1 MINDKGVIVR
11 VQSSMV
17 LNQVIHGK
25 YSLDRAIEQAYK
37 EIDDNEKPLFMNI
50 CYGTLRFYWE
60 LKAKIDQLLS
70 KPLKKKDKIIENL
83 LQSAIFQIDKTRIPD
98 HAVVSQTV
106 EASRKLNKGHF
117 ASLINGILRTY
128 LRSDR
133 EIEKKSEEII
143 FNHPNWMIK
152 KIKQDWPLNWEEILK
167 KNNDRAPMWLRV
179 NQKKI
184 ETKKYYKQFLTNE
197 SKIEVDNTH
206 INDYA
211 ICLKTPISVKSLP
224 GFEEGYVSIQDGAA
238 QLAVDFLLKN
248 QSGRILDACAAPG
261 GKTAQLIENIDSTSS
276 VTAIEIDP
284 ERAEL
289 IQENLLRLGHS
300 AELIVDDVSDIQSWW
315 DSMFFDLILLDAP
328 CSSSGVIRRHPDI
341 KHLRRKNDIYTFQK
355 KQLKIINAMWKILA
369 PKGRLLYVTCSIFR
383 EENDE
388 VMNQFLKKHDNVA
401 FQELLLNNNILKKMI
416 KTRHGY
422 QLFPGTINTDGFY
435 FSCLKKAF

>member
-11 VQSSMV
+11 VQSSLV

-25 YSLDRAIEQAYK
+25 RSLDRAIEQAHK
-37 EIDDNEKPLFMNI
+37 DIDDNEKPLLTNI

-70 KPLKKKDKIIENL
+70 QPLKKKDKIIENL

-117 ASLINGILRTY
+117 SSLINGILRTY

-133 EIEKKSEEII
+133 DIEKITEEIK
-143 FNHPNWMIK
+143 FNHPNWMIE
-152 KIKQDWPLNWEEILK
+152 KIKQDWPLNWEQILK

-184 ETKKYYKQFLTNE
+184 ETKKYLKQFLTDE
-197 SKIEVDNTH
+197 SKIEADNMQL
-206 INDYA
+206 NDYA
-211 ICLKTPISVKSLP
+211 ICLKTPISVKYLP

-238 QLAVDFLLKN
+238 QLAVEVLLENK
-248 QSGRILDACAAPG
+248 SGRILDACAAPG
-261 GKTAQLIENIDSTSS
+261 GKTAQLIENIDSTST
-276 VTAIEIDP
+276 VTAIEIDS

-289 IQENLLRLGHS
+289 INENLLRLGHS
-300 AELIVDDVSDIQSWW
+300 TEVIVDDANDIESWW
-315 DSMFFDLILLDAP
+315 DSIFFDLILLDAP

-341 KHLRRKNDIYTFQK
+341 KHLRRKDDIYTFQK
-355 KQLKIINAMWKILA
+355 KQLKIISAIWKILA
-369 PKGRLLYVTCSIFR
+369 PKGRLLYVTCSIFK

-388 VMNQFLKKHDNVA
+388 VMNQFLEKHDNVA
-401 FQELLLNNNILKKMI
+401 LQDLLLNNNILEKMI
-416 KTRHGY
+416 KTRYGY

-435 FSCLKKAF
+435 FSCLKKLF

>member
-11 VQSSMV
+11 VQSSLV
-17 LNQVIHGK
+17 LNQVIHEK
-25 YSLDRAIEQAYK
+25 RSLDRAIEQAHK
-37 EIDDNEKPLFMNI
+37 DIDDNEKPLLTNI

-70 KPLKKKDKIIENL
+70 QPLKKKDKIIENL

-117 ASLINGILRTY
+117 SSLINGILRTY

-133 EIEKKSEEII
+133 DIEKITEEIK
-143 FNHPNWMIK
+143 FNHPNWMIE
-152 KIKQDWPLNWEEILK
+152 KIKQDWPLNWEQILK

-184 ETKKYYKQFLTNE
+184 ETKKYLKQFLTDE
-197 SKIEVDNTH
+197 SKIEANNMQL
-206 INDYA
+206 NDYA
-211 ICLKTPISVKSLP
+211 ICLKTPISVKYLP

-238 QLAVDFLLKN
+238 QLAVDVLLENK
-248 QSGRILDACAAPG
+248 SGRILDACAAPG
-261 GKTAQLIENIDSTSS
+261 GKTAQLIENIDSTST
-276 VTAIEIDP
+276 VTAIEIDS

-289 IQENLLRLGHS
+289 INENLLRLGHS
-300 AELIVDDVSDIQSWW
+300 TEVIVDDASDIESWW
-315 DSMFFDLILLDAP
+315 DSIFFDLILLDAP

-341 KHLRRKNDIYTFQK
+341 KHLRRKDDIYTFQK
-355 KQLKIINAMWKILA
+355 KQLKIISAMWKILA
-369 PKGRLLYVTCSIFR
+369 PKGRLLYVTCSIFK

-388 VMNQFLKKHDNVA
+388 VMNQFLEKHDNVA
-401 FQELLLNNNILKKMI
+401 LQDLLLNNNILEKMI
-416 KTRHGY
+416 KTRYGY
-422 QLFPGTINTDGFY
+422 QLFPGIINTDGFY
-435 FSCLKKAF
+435 FSCLKKLF

>member
-1 MINDKGVIVR
+1 MINDNGVIVR
-11 VQSSMV
+11 VQSSLV

-25 YSLDRAIEQAYK
+25 HSLDRAIEQAHK
-37 EIDDNEKPLFMNI
+37 DIDDNEKPLLTNI

-70 KPLKKKDKIIENL
+70 QPLKKKDKIIENL

-117 ASLINGILRTY
+117 SSLINGILRTY

-133 EIEKKSEEII
+133 DIEKITEEIK
-143 FNHPNWMIK
+143 FNHPNWMIE
-152 KIKQDWPLNWEEILK
+152 KIKQDWPLNWEQILK

-184 ETKKYYKQFLTNE
+184 ETKKYLKQFLTDE
-197 SKIEVDNTH
+197 SKIEADNMQL
-206 INDYA
+206 NDYA
-211 ICLKTPISVKSLP
+211 ICLKTPISVKYLP

-238 QLAVDFLLKN
+238 QLAADVLLENK
-248 QSGRILDACAAPG
+248 SGRILDACAAPG

-276 VTAIEIDP
+276 VTALEIDS

-289 IQENLLRLGHS
+289 INENLSRLGHS
-300 AELIVDDVSDIQSWW
+300 TELIVDDASDIESWW
-315 DSMFFDLILLDAP
+315 DSIFFDLILLDAP

-341 KHLRRKNDIYTFQK
+341 KHLRRKDDIYTFQK
-355 KQLKIINAMWKILA
+355 KQLKIISAMWKILA
-369 PKGRLLYVTCSIFR
+369 PKGRLLYVTCSIFK

-388 VMNQFLKKHDNVA
+388 VMNQFLEKHDNVA
-401 FQELLLNNNILKKMI
+401 LQDLLLNNNILEKMI
-416 KTRHGY
+416 KTRYGY

-435 FSCLKKAF
+435 FSCLKKLF

>member
-11 VQSSMV
+11 VQSSLV

-25 YSLDRAIEQAYK
+25 HSLDRAIEQAHK
-37 EIDDNEKPLFMNI
+37 DIEDNEKPLLANI

-70 KPLKKKDKIIENL
+70 QPLKKKDKIIENL

-117 ASLINGILRTY
+117 SSLINGILRTY

-133 EIEKKSEEII
+133 DIEKITEEIK
-143 FNHPNWMIK
+143 FNHPNWMIE
-152 KIKQDWPLNWEEILK
+152 KIKQDWPLNWEQILK

-184 ETKKYYKQFLTNE
+184 ETKKYLKQFLTDE
-197 SKIEVDNTH
+197 SKIEADNMQL
-206 INDYA
+206 NDYA
-211 ICLKTPISVKSLP
+211 ICLKTPISVKYLP

-238 QLAVDFLLKN
+238 QLAVDVLLENK
-248 QSGRILDACAAPG
+248 SGRILDACAAPG
-261 GKTAQLIENIDSTSS
+261 GKTAQLIENIDSTST
-276 VTAIEIDP
+276 VTAIEIDS

-289 IQENLLRLGHS
+289 INENLLRLGHS
-300 AELIVDDVSDIQSWW
+300 TEVIVDDASDIESWW
-315 DSMFFDLILLDAP
+315 DSIFFDLILLDAP

-341 KHLRRKNDIYTFQK
+341 KHLRRKDDIYTFQK
-355 KQLKIINAMWKILA
+355 KQLKIISAIWKILA
-369 PKGRLLYVTCSIFR
+369 PKGRLLYVTCSIFK

-388 VMNQFLKKHDNVA
+388 VMNQFLEKHDNVA
-401 FQELLLNNNILKKMI
+401 LQDLLLNNNILEKMI
-416 KTRHGY
+416 KTRYGY

-435 FSCLKKAF
+435 FSCLKKLF

>member
-11 VQSSMV
+11 VQSSLV

-25 YSLDRAIEQAYK
+25 HSLDRAIEQAHK
-37 EIDDNEKPLFMNI
+37 DIDDNEKPLLTNI

-70 KPLKKKDKIIENL
+70 QPLKKKDKIIENL

-117 ASLINGILRTY
+117 SSLINGILRTY

-133 EIEKKSEEII
+133 DIEKITEEIK
-143 FNHPNWMIK
+143 FNHPNWMIE
-152 KIKQDWPLNWEEILK
+152 KIKQDWPLNWEQILK

-184 ETKKYYKQFLTNE
+184 ETKKYLKQFLTDE
-197 SKIEVDNTH
+197 SKIEADNMQL
-206 INDYA
+206 NDYA
-211 ICLKTPISVKSLP
+211 ICLKTPISVKYLP

-238 QLAVDFLLKN
+238 QLAVDVLLENK
-248 QSGRILDACAAPG
+248 SGRILDACAAPG
-261 GKTAQLIENIDSTSS
+261 GKTAQLIENIDSTST
-276 VTAIEIDP
+276 VTAIEMDS

-289 IQENLLRLGHS
+289 INENLLRLGHS
-300 AELIVDDVSDIQSWW
+300 TEVIVDDASDIESWW
-315 DSMFFDLILLDAP
+315 DSIFFDLILLDAP

-341 KHLRRKNDIYTFQK
+341 KHLRRKDDIYTFQK
-355 KQLKIINAMWKILA
+355 KQLKIISAMWKILA
-369 PKGRLLYVTCSIFR
+369 PKGRLLYVTCSIFK

-388 VMNQFLKKHDNVA
+388 VMNQFLEKHDNVA
-401 FQELLLNNNILKKMI
+401 LQDLLLNNNILEKMI
-416 KTRHGY
+416 KTRYGY

-435 FSCLKKAF
+435 FSCLKKLF

>member
-11 VQSSMV
+11 VQSSLV

-25 YSLDRAIEQAYK
+25 RSLDRAIEQAHK
-37 EIDDNEKPLFMNI
+37 DIDDNEKPLLTNI

-70 KPLKKKDKIIENL
+70 QPLKEKDKIIENL

-117 ASLINGILRTY
+117 SSLINGILRTY

-133 EIEKKSEEII
+133 DIEKITEEIK
-143 FNHPNWMIK
+143 FNHPNWMIE
-152 KIKQDWPLNWEEILK
+152 KIKQDWPLNWEQILK

-184 ETKKYYKQFLTNE
+184 ETKKYLKQFLTDE
-197 SKIEVDNTH
+197 SKIEADNMQL
-206 INDYA
+206 NDYA
-211 ICLKTPISVKSLP
+211 ICLKTPISVKYLP

-238 QLAVDFLLKN
+238 QLAVDVLLENK
-248 QSGRILDACAAPG
+248 SGRILDACAAPG
-261 GKTAQLIENIDSTSS
+261 GKTAQLIENIDSTST
-276 VTAIEIDP
+276 VTAIEMDS

-289 IQENLLRLGHS
+289 INENLLRLGHS
-300 AELIVDDVSDIQSWW
+300 TEVIVDDASDIESWW
-315 DSMFFDLILLDAP
+315 DSIFFDLILLDAP

-341 KHLRRKNDIYTFQK
+341 KHLRRKDDIYTFQK
-355 KQLKIINAMWKILA
+355 KQLKIISAIWKILA
-369 PKGRLLYVTCSIFR
+369 PKGRLLYVTCSIFK

-388 VMNQFLKKHDNVA
+388 VMNQFLEKHDNVA
-401 FQELLLNNNILKKMI
+401 LQDLLLNNNILEKMI
-416 KTRHGY
+416 KTRYGY

-435 FSCLKKAF
+435 FSCLKKLF

>member
-11 VQSSMV
+11 VQSSLV

-25 YSLDRAIEQAYK
+25 HSLDRAIEQAHK
-37 EIDDNEKPLFMNI
+37 DIEDNEKPLLANI

-70 KPLKKKDKIIENL
+70 QPLKKKDKIIENL

-117 ASLINGILRTY
+117 SSLINGILRTY

-133 EIEKKSEEII
+133 DIEKITEEIK
-143 FNHPNWMIK
+143 FNHPNWMIE
-152 KIKQDWPLNWEEILK
+152 KIKQDWPLNWEQILK

-184 ETKKYYKQFLTNE
+184 ETKKYLKQFLTDE
-197 SKIEVDNTH
+197 SKIEADNMQL
-206 INDYA
+206 NDYA
-211 ICLKTPISVKSLP
+211 ICLKTPISVKYLP

-238 QLAVDFLLKN
+238 QLAVDVLLENK
-248 QSGRILDACAAPG
+248 SGRILDACAAPG
-261 GKTAQLIENIDSTSS
+261 GKTAQLIENIDSTST
-276 VTAIEIDP
+276 VTAIEIDSK
-284 ERAEL
+284 RAEL
-289 IQENLLRLGHS
+289 INENLLRLGHS
-300 AELIVDDVSDIQSWW
+300 TEIIVDDASDIESWW
-315 DSMFFDLILLDAP
+315 DSIFFDLILLDAP

-341 KHLRRKNDIYTFQK
+341 KHLRRKDDIYTFQK
-355 KQLKIINAMWKILA
+355 KQLKIISAMWKILA
-369 PKGRLLYVTCSIFR
+369 PKGRLLYVTCSIFK

-388 VMNQFLKKHDNVA
+388 VMNQFLEKHDNVA
-401 FQELLLNNNILKKMI
+401 LQDLLLNNNILEKMI
-416 KTRHGY
+416 KTRYGY

-435 FSCLKKAF
+435 FSCLKKLF

>member
-11 VQSSMV
+11 VQSSLV
-17 LNQVIHGK
+17 LNQVIHEK
-25 YSLDRAIEQAYK
+25 HSLDRAIEQAYK
-37 EIDDNEKPLFMNI
+37 DIDDNEKPLLTNI

-70 KPLKKKDKIIENL
+70 QPLKKKDKIIENL

-117 ASLINGILRTY
+117 SSLINGILRTY

-133 EIEKKSEEII
+133 DIEKITEEIK
-143 FNHPNWMIK
+143 FNHPNWMIE
-152 KIKQDWPLNWEEILK
+152 KIKQDWPLNWEQILK

-184 ETKKYYKQFLTNE
+184 ETKKYLKQFLTDE
-197 SKIEVDNTH
+197 SKIEADNMQL
-206 INDYA
+206 NDYA
-211 ICLKTPISVKSLP
+211 ICLKTPISVKYLP

-238 QLAVDFLLKN
+238 QLAVDVLLENK
-248 QSGRILDACAAPG
+248 SGRILDACAAPG
-261 GKTAQLIENIDSTSS
+261 GKTAQLIENIDSTST
-276 VTAIEIDP
+276 VTAIEIDS

-289 IQENLLRLGHS
+289 INENLLRLGHS
-300 AELIVDDVSDIQSWW
+300 TEVIVDDASDIESWW
-315 DSMFFDLILLDAP
+315 DSIFFDLILLDAP

-341 KHLRRKNDIYTFQK
+341 KHLRRKDDIYTFQK
-355 KQLKIINAMWKILA
+355 KQLKIISAMWKILA
-369 PKGRLLYVTCSIFR
+369 PKGRLLYVTCSIFK

-388 VMNQFLKKHDNVA
+388 VMNQFLEKHDNVA
-401 FQELLLNNNILKKMI
+401 LQDLLLNNNILEKMI
-416 KTRHGY
+416 KTRYGY

-435 FSCLKKAF
+435 FSCLKKLF

>member
-11 VQSSMV
+11 VQSAMV

-25 YSLDRAIEQAYK
+25 HSLDRTIDQAYK

-106 EASRKLNKGHF
+106 EASRKLNRGHLS
-117 ASLINGILRTY
+117 SLVNGTLRTY

-133 EIEKKSEEII
+133 EIEKINEEII
-143 FNHPNWMIK
+143 FNHPNWMIE

-184 ETKKYYKQFLTNE
+184 ETKKYLEQFLINE
-197 SKIEVDNTH
+197 SRIEVDHTEM
-206 INDYA
+206 NDYS

-238 QLAVDFLLKN
+238 QLAVDFLLEKK
-248 QSGRILDACAAPG
+248 SGRILDACAAPG

-276 VTAIEIDP
+276 VTAIEIDS

-289 IQENLLRLGHS
+289 IRENLLRLGHS
-300 AELIVDDVSDIQSWW
+300 AELIVDDASDIQSWW

-355 KQLKIINAMWKILA
+355 KQLKIINAMWKILV
-369 PKGRLLYVTCSIFR
+369 PKGRLLYVTCSIFK

-401 FQELLLNNNILKKMI
+401 LQDLLLNNNILKRMI
-416 KTRHGY
+416 KTRYGY
-422 QLFPGTINTDGFY
+422 QLLPGTINTDGFY

>member
-11 VQSSMV
+11 VQSSLV

-25 YSLDRAIEQAYK
+25 HSLDRAIEQAHK
-37 EIDDNEKPLFMNI
+37 DIDDNEKPLLTNI

-70 KPLKKKDKIIENL
+70 QPLKKKDKIIENL

-117 ASLINGILRTY
+117 SSLINGILRTY

-133 EIEKKSEEII
+133 DIEKITEEIK
-143 FNHPNWMIK
+143 FNHPNWMIE
-152 KIKQDWPLNWEEILK
+152 KIKQDWPLNWEQILK

-184 ETKKYYKQFLTNE
+184 ETKKYLKQFLTDE
-197 SKIEVDNTH
+197 SKIEADNMQL
-206 INDYA
+206 NDYA
-211 ICLKTPISVKSLP
+211 ICLKTPISVKYLP

-238 QLAVDFLLKN
+238 QLAADVLLENK
-248 QSGRILDACAAPG
+248 SGRILDACAAPG
-261 GKTAQLIENIDSTSS
+261 GKTAQLIENIDSTST
-276 VTAIEIDP
+276 VTAIEIDS

-289 IQENLLRLGHS
+289 INENLLRLGHS
-300 AELIVDDVSDIQSWW
+300 TEVIVDDASDIESWW
-315 DSMFFDLILLDAP
+315 DSIFFDLILLDAP

-341 KHLRRKNDIYTFQK
+341 KHLRRKDDIYTFQK
-355 KQLKIINAMWKILA
+355 KQLKIISAMWKILA
-369 PKGRLLYVTCSIFR
+369 PKGRLLYVTCSIFK

-388 VMNQFLKKHDNVA
+388 VMNQFLEKHDNVA
-401 FQELLLNNNILKKMI
+401 LQDLLLNNNILEEMI
-416 KTRHGY
+416 KTRYGY

-435 FSCLKKAF
+435 FSCLKKLF

>member
-11 VQSSMV
+11 VQSSLV

-25 YSLDRAIEQAYK
+25 HSLDRAIEQAHK
-37 EIDDNEKPLFMNI
+37 DIEDNEKPLLANI

-70 KPLKKKDKIIENL
+70 QPLKKKDKIIENL

-117 ASLINGILRTY
+117 SSLINGILRTY

-133 EIEKKSEEII
+133 DIEKITEEIK
-143 FNHPNWMIK
+143 FNHPNWMIE
-152 KIKQDWPLNWEEILK
+152 KIKQDWPLNWEQILK

-184 ETKKYYKQFLTNE
+184 ETKKYLKQFLTDE
-197 SKIEVDNTH
+197 SKIEADNMQL
-206 INDYA
+206 NDYA
-211 ICLKTPISVKSLP
+211 ICLKTPISVKYLP

-238 QLAVDFLLKN
+238 QLAVDVLLENK
-248 QSGRILDACAAPG
+248 SGRILDACAAPG
-261 GKTAQLIENIDSTSS
+261 GKTAQLIENIDSTST
-276 VTAIEIDP
+276 VTAIEIDS

-289 IQENLLRLGHS
+289 INENLLRLGHS
-300 AELIVDDVSDIQSWW
+300 TEVIVDDASDIESWW
-315 DSMFFDLILLDAP
+315 DSIFFDLILLDAP

-341 KHLRRKNDIYTFQK
+341 KHLRRKDDIYTFQK
-355 KQLKIINAMWKILA
+355 KQLKIISAMWKILA
-369 PKGRLLYVTCSIFR
+369 PKGRLLYVTCSIFK

-388 VMNQFLKKHDNVA
+388 VMNQFLEKHDNVA
-401 FQELLLNNNILKKMI
+401 LQDLLLNNNILEKMI
-416 KTRHGY
+416 KTRYGY

-435 FSCLKKAF
+435 FSCLKKLF

>member
-11 VQSSMV
+11 VQSSLV

-25 YSLDRAIEQAYK
+25 RSLDRAIEQAHK
-37 EIDDNEKPLFMNI
+37 DIDDNEKPLLTNI

-70 KPLKKKDKIIENL
+70 QPLKKKDKIIENL

-117 ASLINGILRTY
+117 SSLINGILRTY

-133 EIEKKSEEII
+133 DIEKITEEIK
-143 FNHPNWMIK
+143 FNHPNWMIE
-152 KIKQDWPLNWEEILK
+152 KIKQDWPLNWEQILK

-184 ETKKYYKQFLTNE
+184 ETKKYLKQFLTDE
-197 SKIEVDNTH
+197 SKIEADNMQL
-206 INDYA
+206 NDYA
-211 ICLKTPISVKSLP
+211 ICLKTPISVKYLP

-238 QLAVDFLLKN
+238 QLAVDVLLENK
-248 QSGRILDACAAPG
+248 SGRILDACAAPG
-261 GKTAQLIENIDSTSS
+261 GKTAQLIENIDSTST
-276 VTAIEIDP
+276 VTAIEMDS

-289 IQENLLRLGHS
+289 INENLLRLGHS
-300 AELIVDDVSDIQSWW
+300 TEVIVDDASDIESWW
-315 DSMFFDLILLDAP
+315 DSIFFDLILLDAP

-341 KHLRRKNDIYTFQK
+341 KHLRRKDDIYTFQK
-355 KQLKIINAMWKILA
+355 KQLKIISAMWKILA
-369 PKGRLLYVTCSIFR
+369 PKGRLLYVTCSIFK

-388 VMNQFLKKHDNVA
+388 VMNQFLEKHDNVA
-401 FQELLLNNNILKKMI
+401 LQDLLLNNNILEKMI
-416 KTRHGY
+416 KTRYGY

-435 FSCLKKAF
+435 FSCLKKLF

>member
-11 VQSSMV
+11 VQSSLV

-25 YSLDRAIEQAYK
+25 HSLDRAIEQAHK
-37 EIDDNEKPLFMNI
+37 DIDDNEKPLLTNI

-70 KPLKKKDKIIENL
+70 QPLKKKDKIIENL

-117 ASLINGILRTY
+117 SSLINAILRTY

-133 EIEKKSEEII
+133 EIEKISEEII
-143 FNHPNWMIK
+143 FNHPDWMIE
-152 KIKQDWPLNWEEILK
+152 KIKQDWPLNWKEILK

-184 ETKKYYKQFLTNE
+184 ETKKYLKQFLTDE
-197 SKIEVDNTH
+197 SKIEADNMQL
-206 INDYA
+206 NDYA
-211 ICLKTPISVKSLP
+211 ICLKTPISVKYLP

-238 QLAVDFLLKN
+238 QLAADILLENK
-248 QSGRILDACAAPG
+248 SGRILDACAAPG
-261 GKTAQLIENIDSTSS
+261 GKTAQLIENIDSTST
-276 VTAIEIDP
+276 VTAIEIDSK
-284 ERAEL
+284 RAEL
-289 IQENLLRLGHS
+289 INENLLRLGHS
-300 AELIVDDVSDIQSWW
+300 TEVIVGDASDIESWW
-315 DSMFFDLILLDAP
+315 DSIFFDLILLDAP

-341 KHLRRKNDIYTFQK
+341 KHLRRKDDIYTFQK
-355 KQLKIINAMWKILA
+355 KQLKIISAMWKILA
-369 PKGRLLYVTCSIFR
+369 PKGRLLYVTCSIFK

-388 VMNQFLKKHDNVA
+388 VMNQFLEKHDNVA
-401 FQELLLNNNILKKMI
+401 LQDLLLNNNILEKMI
-416 KTRHGY
+416 KTRYGY

-435 FSCLKKAF
+435 FSCLKKLF

>member
-11 VQSSMV
+11 VQSAMV

-25 YSLDRAIEQAYK
+25 HSLDRTIDQAYK

-106 EASRKLNKGHF
+106 EASRKLNRGHLS
-117 ASLINGILRTY
+117 SLVNGTLRTY

-133 EIEKKSEEII
+133 EIEKINEEII
-143 FNHPNWMIK
+143 FNHPNWMIE

-184 ETKKYYKQFLTNE
+184 ETKKYLEQFLINE
-197 SKIEVDNTH
+197 SRIEVDHTEM
-206 INDYA
+206 NDYS

-238 QLAVDFLLKN
+238 QLAVDILLENK
-248 QSGRILDACAAPG
+248 SGRILDACAAPG

-276 VTAIEIDP
+276 VTAIEIDS

-289 IQENLLRLGHS
+289 IRENLLRLGHS
-300 AELIVDDVSDIQSWW
+300 AELIVDDASDIQSWW

-355 KQLKIINAMWKILA
+355 KQLKIINAMWKILV
-369 PKGRLLYVTCSIFR
+369 PKGRLLYVTCSIFK

-401 FQELLLNNNILKKMI
+401 LQDLLLNNNILKRMI
-416 KTRHGY
+416 KTRYGY
-422 QLFPGTINTDGFY
+422 QLLPGTINTDGFY

>member
-11 VQSSMV
+11 VQSSLV

-25 YSLDRAIEQAYK
+25 RSLDRAIEQAHK
-37 EIDDNEKPLFMNI
+37 DIDDNEKPLLTNI

-70 KPLKKKDKIIENL
+70 QPLKKKDKIIENL

-117 ASLINGILRTY
+117 SSLINGILRTY

-133 EIEKKSEEII
+133 DIEKITEEIK
-143 FNHPNWMIK
+143 FNHPNWMIE

-184 ETKKYYKQFLTNE
+184 ETKKYLKQFLTDE
-197 SKIEVDNTH
+197 SKIEADNMQL
-206 INDYA
+206 NDYA
-211 ICLKTPISVKSLP
+211 ICLKTPISVKYLP

-238 QLAVDFLLKN
+238 QLAVDVLLENK
-248 QSGRILDACAAPG
+248 SGRILDACAAPG
-261 GKTAQLIENIDSTSS
+261 GKTAQLIENIDSTST
-276 VTAIEIDP
+276 VTAIEMDS

-289 IQENLLRLGHS
+289 INENLLRLGHS
-300 AELIVDDVSDIQSWW
+300 TEVIVDDASDIESWW
-315 DSMFFDLILLDAP
+315 DSIFFDLILLDAP

-341 KHLRRKNDIYTFQK
+341 KHLRRKDDIYTFQK
-355 KQLKIINAMWKILA
+355 KQLKIISAMWKILA
-369 PKGRLLYVTCSIFR
+369 PKGRLLYVTCSIFK

-388 VMNQFLKKHDNVA
+388 VMNQFLEKHDNVA
-401 FQELLLNNNILKKMI
+401 LQDLLLNNNILEKMI
-416 KTRHGY
+416 KTRYGY

-435 FSCLKKAF
+435 FSCLKKLF

>member
-1 MINDKGVIVR
+1 MINNKGVIVR
-11 VQSSMV
+11 VQSSIV

-25 YSLDRAIEQAYK
+25 HSLDRVIEQAYK

-70 KPLKKKDKIIENL
+70 IPLKKKDKIIENL
-83 LQSAIFQIDKTRIPD
+83 LQCAIFQIDKTRIPD

-117 ASLINGILRTY
+117 SSLINGILRTY

-133 EIEKKSEEII
+133 EIKKISEEII

-184 ETKKYYKQFLTNE
+184 ETKKYLEQFLVNE
-197 SKIEVDNTH
+197 SKIEFDSKEL
-206 INDYA
+206 NDYS
-211 ICLKTPISVKSLP
+211 ICLKTPIPVKSLP
-224 GFEEGYVSIQDGAA
+224 GFKEGYVSIQDGAA
-238 QLAVDFLLKN
+238 QLAVDVLLEKN
-248 QSGRILDACAAPG
+248 SGRILDACAAPG

-276 VTAIEIDP
+276 VTAIEIDS

-289 IQENLLRLGHS
+289 IKENLFRLGHS
-300 AELIVDDVSDIQSWW
+300 AEVIVDDASDIQSWW

-341 KHLRRKNDIYTFQK
+341 KHLRRNNDIYSFQK

-369 PKGRLLYVTCSIFR
+369 PKGRLLYVTCSIFK

-416 KTRHGY
+416 KTRYGY

>member
-11 VQSSMV
+11 VQSSLV

-25 YSLDRAIEQAYK
+25 HSLDRAIEQAHK
-37 EIDDNEKPLFMNI
+37 DIDDNEKPLLTNI

-70 KPLKKKDKIIENL
+70 QPLKKKDKIIENL

-117 ASLINGILRTY
+117 SSLINGILRTY

-133 EIEKKSEEII
+133 DIEKITEEII
-143 FNHPNWMIK
+143 FNHPNWMIE
-152 KIKQDWPLNWEEILK
+152 KIKQDWPLNWEQILK

-184 ETKKYYKQFLTNE
+184 ETKKYLKQFLTDE
-197 SKIEVDNTH
+197 SKIEADNMQL
-206 INDYA
+206 NDYA
-211 ICLKTPISVKSLP
+211 ICLKTPISVKYLP

-238 QLAVDFLLKN
+238 QLAVDVLLENK
-248 QSGRILDACAAPG
+248 SGRILDACAAPG
-261 GKTAQLIENIDSTSS
+261 GKTAQLIENIDSTST
-276 VTAIEIDP
+276 VTAIEMDS

-289 IQENLLRLGHS
+289 INENLLRLGHS
-300 AELIVDDVSDIQSWW
+300 TEVIVDDASDIESWW
-315 DSMFFDLILLDAP
+315 DSIFFDLILLDAP

-341 KHLRRKNDIYTFQK
+341 KHLRRKDDIYTFQK
-355 KQLKIINAMWKILA
+355 KQLKIISAIWKILA
-369 PKGRLLYVTCSIFR
+369 PKGRLLYVTCSIFK

-388 VMNQFLKKHDNVA
+388 VMNQFLEKHDNVA
-401 FQELLLNNNILKKMI
+401 LQDLLLNNNILEKMI
-416 KTRHGY
+416 KTRYGY

-435 FSCLKKAF
+435 FSCLKKLF

>member
-11 VQSSMV
+11 VQSSLV

-25 YSLDRAIEQAYK
+25 HSLDRAIEQAHK
-37 EIDDNEKPLFMNI
+37 DIEDNEKPLLANI

-70 KPLKKKDKIIENL
+70 QPLKKKDKIIENL

-117 ASLINGILRTY
+117 SSLINGILRTY

-133 EIEKKSEEII
+133 DIEKITEEIK
-143 FNHPNWMIK
+143 FNHPNWMIE
-152 KIKQDWPLNWEEILK
+152 KIKQDWPLNWEQILK

-184 ETKKYYKQFLTNE
+184 ETKKYLKQFLTDE
-197 SKIEVDNTH
+197 SKIEADNMQL
-206 INDYA
+206 NDYA
-211 ICLKTPISVKSLP
+211 ICLKTPISVKYLP

-238 QLAVDFLLKN
+238 QLAVDVLLENK
-248 QSGRILDACAAPG
+248 SGRILDACAAPG
-261 GKTAQLIENIDSTSS
+261 GKTAQLIENIDSTST
-276 VTAIEIDP
+276 VTAIEMDS

-289 IQENLLRLGHS
+289 INENLLRLGHS
-300 AELIVDDVSDIQSWW
+300 TEVIVDDASDIESWW
-315 DSMFFDLILLDAP
+315 DSIFFDLILLDAP

-341 KHLRRKNDIYTFQK
+341 KHLRRKDDIYTFQK
-355 KQLKIINAMWKILA
+355 KQLKIISAIWKILA
-369 PKGRLLYVTCSIFR
+369 PKGRLLYVTCSIFK

-388 VMNQFLKKHDNVA
+388 VMNQFLEKHDNVA
-401 FQELLLNNNILKKMI
+401 LQDLLLNNNILEKMI

-435 FSCLKKAF
+435 FSCLKKLF

>member
-11 VQSSMV
+11 VQSSLV

-25 YSLDRAIEQAYK
+25 HSLDRAIEQAHK
-37 EIDDNEKPLFMNI
+37 DIDDNEKPLLTNI

-70 KPLKKKDKIIENL
+70 QPLKKKDKIIENL

-117 ASLINGILRTY
+117 SSLINGILRTY

-133 EIEKKSEEII
+133 DIEKITEEIK
-143 FNHPNWMIK
+143 FNHPNWMIE
-152 KIKQDWPLNWEEILK
+152 KIKQDWPLNWEQILK

-184 ETKKYYKQFLTNE
+184 ETKKYLKQFLTDE
-197 SKIEVDNTH
+197 SKIEADNMQL
-206 INDYA
+206 NDYA
-211 ICLKTPISVKSLP
+211 ICLKTPISVKYLP

-238 QLAVDFLLKN
+238 QLAADVLLENK
-248 QSGRILDACAAPG
+248 SGRILDACAAPG
-261 GKTAQLIENIDSTSS
+261 GKTAQLIENIDSTST
-276 VTAIEIDP
+276 VTAIEIDSK
-284 ERAEL
+284 RAEL
-289 IQENLLRLGHS
+289 INENLLRLGHS
-300 AELIVDDVSDIQSWW
+300 TEVIVGDASDIESWW
-315 DSMFFDLILLDAP
+315 DSIFFDLILLDAP

-341 KHLRRKNDIYTFQK
+341 KHLRRKDDIYTFQK
-355 KQLKIINAMWKILA
+355 KQLKIISAMWKILA
-369 PKGRLLYVTCSIFR
+369 PKGRLLYVTCSIFK

-388 VMNQFLKKHDNVA
+388 VMNQFLEKHDNVA
-401 FQELLLNNNILKKMI
+401 LQDLLLNNNILEKMI
-416 KTRHGY
+416 KTRYGY

-435 FSCLKKAF
+435 FSCLKKLF

>member
-25 YSLDRAIEQAYK
+25 HSLDRAIEQAYK

-117 ASLINGILRTY
+117 SSLINGILRTY

-133 EIEKKSEEII
+133 EIEKISEEII
-143 FNHPNWMIK
+143 FNHPNWMIE

-184 ETKKYYKQFLTNE
+184 ETKKYHKQFLINE
-197 SKIEVDNTH
+197 SRIEVDSTKM
-206 INDYA
+206 NDYS

-238 QLAVDFLLKN
+238 QLAVDVLLENK
-248 QSGRILDACAAPG
+248 SGRILDACAAPG

-276 VTAIEIDP
+276 VTAIEIDS

-289 IQENLLRLGHS
+289 IKENLLRLGHS
-300 AELIVDDVSDIQSWW
+300 AELIVDDASDIQSWW

-369 PKGRLLYVTCSIFR
+369 PKGRLLYVTCSIFK

-435 FSCLKKAF
+435 FSCLMKVF

>member
-11 VQSSMV
+11 VQSSLV

-25 YSLDRAIEQAYK
+25 RSLDRAIEQAHK
-37 EIDDNEKPLFMNI
+37 DIDDNEKPLLTNI

-70 KPLKKKDKIIENL
+70 QPLKEKDKIIENL
-83 LQSAIFQIDKTRIPD
+83 LQTAIFQIDKTRIPD

-117 ASLINGILRTY
+117 SSLINGILRTY

-133 EIEKKSEEII
+133 DIEKITEEIK
-143 FNHPNWMIK
+143 FNHPNWMIE
-152 KIKQDWPLNWEEILK
+152 KIKQDWPLNWEQILK

-184 ETKKYYKQFLTNE
+184 ETKKYLKQFLTDE
-197 SKIEVDNTH
+197 SKIEADNMQL
-206 INDYA
+206 NDYA
-211 ICLKTPISVKSLP
+211 ICLKTPISVKYLP

-238 QLAVDFLLKN
+238 QLAVDVLLENK
-248 QSGRILDACAAPG
+248 SGRILDACAAPG
-261 GKTAQLIENIDSTSS
+261 GKTAQLIENIDSTST
-276 VTAIEIDP
+276 VTAIEIDS

-289 IQENLLRLGHS
+289 INENLIRLGHS
-300 AELIVDDVSDIQSWW
+300 TEVIVDDASDIESWW
-315 DSMFFDLILLDAP
+315 DSIFFDLILLDAP

-341 KHLRRKNDIYTFQK
+341 KHLRRKDDIYTFQK
-355 KQLKIINAMWKILA
+355 KQLKIISAIWKILA
-369 PKGRLLYVTCSIFR
+369 PKGRLLYVTCSIFK

-388 VMNQFLKKHDNVA
+388 VMNQFLEKHDNVA
-401 FQELLLNNNILKKMI
+401 LQDLLLNNNILEKMI
-416 KTRHGY
+416 KTRYGY

-435 FSCLKKAF
+435 FSCLKKLF

>member
-25 YSLDRAIEQAYK
+25 RSLDRAIEQAYK
-37 EIDDNEKPLFMNI
+37 EINDNEKPLFMNI

-60 LKAKIDQLLS
+60 LKAKIDQLLT

-117 ASLINGILRTY
+117 SSLINGILRTY

-133 EIEKKSEEII
+133 EIEKISEEII
-143 FNHPNWMIK
+143 FNHPNWMIEK
-152 KIKQDWPLNWEEILK
+152 MKQDWPLNWEEILK
-167 KNNDRAPMWLRV
+167 KNNDRASMWLRV

-184 ETKKYYKQFLTNE
+184 ETKKYHKQFLLNE
-197 SKIEVDNTH
+197 SKIEVDNTY

-238 QLAVDFLLKN
+238 QLAVDFLLEN

-284 ERAEL
+284 ERAKL
-289 IQENLLRLGHS
+289 IKENLLRLGHS
-300 AELIVDDVSDIQSWW
+300 AELIVDDASDIQSWW

-369 PKGRLLYVTCSIFR
+369 PKGRLLYVTCSIFK

>member
-11 VQSSMV
+11 VQSSKV

-25 YSLDRAIEQAYK
+25 FSLDRAIEHAYK

-117 ASLINGILRTY
+117 SSLINGILRAY

-133 EIEKKSEEII
+133 EIEKISEEII
-143 FNHPNWMIK
+143 FNHPNWMIE

-184 ETKKYYKQFLTNE
+184 ETKKYHKQFLLNE
-197 SKIEVDNTH
+197 SKIVVDNTH

-238 QLAVDFLLKN
+238 QLAVDFLLEN

-284 ERAEL
+284 ERAKL
-289 IQENLLRLGHS
+289 IKENLLRLGHS
-300 AELIVDDVSDIQSWW
+300 AELIVDDASDIQSWW

-369 PKGRLLYVTCSIFR
+369 PKGRLLYVTCSVFK

-388 VMNQFLKKHDNVA
+388 VMNQFIKKHDNVA
-401 FQELLLNNNILKKMI
+401 FQDLLLNNNILKKMI

-422 QLFPGTINTDGFY
+422 QLFPGIINTDGFY

>member
-11 VQSSMV
+11 VQSSLV

-25 YSLDRAIEQAYK
+25 RSLDRAIEQAHK
-37 EIDDNEKPLFMNI
+37 DIDDNEKPLLTNI

-70 KPLKKKDKIIENL
+70 QPLKKKDKIIENL

-117 ASLINGILRTY
+117 SSLINGILRTY

-133 EIEKKSEEII
+133 DIEKITEEIK
-143 FNHPNWMIK
+143 FNHPNWMIE

-184 ETKKYYKQFLTNE
+184 ETKKYLKQFLTDE
-197 SKIEVDNTH
+197 SKIEADNMQL
-206 INDYA
+206 NDYA
-211 ICLKTPISVKSLP
+211 ICLKTPISVKYLP

-238 QLAVDFLLKN
+238 QLAVDVLLENK
-248 QSGRILDACAAPG
+248 SGRILDACAAPG
-261 GKTAQLIENIDSTSS
+261 GKTAQLIENIDSTST
-276 VTAIEIDP
+276 VTAIEMDSK
-284 ERAEL
+284 RAGL
-289 IQENLLRLGHS
+289 INENLLRLGHS
-300 AELIVDDVSDIQSWW
+300 TEVIVDDASDIESWW
-315 DSMFFDLILLDAP
+315 DSIFFDLILLDAP

-341 KHLRRKNDIYTFQK
+341 KHLRRKDDIYTFQE
-355 KQLKIINAMWKILA
+355 KQLKVISAMWKILA
-369 PKGRLLYVTCSIFR
+369 PKGRLLYVTCSIFK

-388 VMNQFLKKHDNVA
+388 VMNQFLEKHDNVA
-401 FQELLLNNNILKKMI
+401 LQDLLLNNNILEKMI
-416 KTRHGY
+416 KTRYGY

-435 FSCLKKAF
+435 FSCLKKLF

>member
-1 MINDKGVIVR
+1 VINDKGVIVR
-11 VQSSMV
+11 VQSSLV

-25 YSLDRAIEQAYK
+25 HSLDRAIEQAHK
-37 EIDDNEKPLFMNI
+37 DIDDNEKPLLTNI

-70 KPLKKKDKIIENL
+70 QPLKKKDKIIENL

-117 ASLINGILRTY
+117 SSLINGILRTY

-133 EIEKKSEEII
+133 DIEKITEEIK
-143 FNHPNWMIK
+143 FNHPNWMIE
-152 KIKQDWPLNWEEILK
+152 KIKQDWPLNWEQILK

-184 ETKKYYKQFLTNE
+184 ETKKYLKQFLTDE
-197 SKIEVDNTH
+197 SKIEADNMQL
-206 INDYA
+206 NDYA
-211 ICLKTPISVKSLP
+211 ICLKTPISVKYLP

-238 QLAVDFLLKN
+238 QLAVDVLLENK
-248 QSGRILDACAAPG
+248 SGRILDACAAPG
-261 GKTAQLIENIDSTSS
+261 GKTAQLIENIDSTST
-276 VTAIEIDP
+276 VTAIEIDS

-289 IQENLLRLGHS
+289 INENLLRLGHS
-300 AELIVDDVSDIQSWW
+300 TEVIVDDASDIESWW
-315 DSMFFDLILLDAP
+315 DSIFFDLILLDAP

-341 KHLRRKNDIYTFQK
+341 KHLRRKDDIYTFQK
-355 KQLKIINAMWKILA
+355 KQLKIISAMWKILA
-369 PKGRLLYVTCSIFR
+369 PKGRLLYVTCSIFK

-388 VMNQFLKKHDNVA
+388 VMNQFLEKHDNVA
-401 FQELLLNNNILKKMI
+401 LQDLLLNNNILEKMI
-416 KTRHGY
+416 KTRYGY

-435 FSCLKKAF
+435 FSCLKKLF

>member
-11 VQSSMV
+11 VQSSLV

-25 YSLDRAIEQAYK
+25 HSLDRAIEQAHK
-37 EIDDNEKPLFMNI
+37 DIDDNEKPLLTNI

-70 KPLKKKDKIIENL
+70 QPLKKKDKIIENL

-117 ASLINGILRTY
+117 SSLINGILRTY

-133 EIEKKSEEII
+133 DIEKITEEIK
-143 FNHPNWMIK
+143 FNHPNWMIE
-152 KIKQDWPLNWEEILK
+152 KIKQDWPLNWEQILK

-184 ETKKYYKQFLTNE
+184 ETKKYLKQFLTDE
-197 SKIEVDNTH
+197 SKIEADNMQL
-206 INDYA
+206 NDYA
-211 ICLKTPISVKSLP
+211 ICLKTPISVKYLP

-238 QLAVDFLLKN
+238 QLAADILLENK
-248 QSGRILDACAAPG
+248 SGRILDACAAPG
-261 GKTAQLIENIDSTSS
+261 GKTAQLIENIDSTST
-276 VTAIEIDP
+276 VTAIEIDSK
-284 ERAEL
+284 RAEL
-289 IQENLLRLGHS
+289 INENLLRLGHS
-300 AELIVDDVSDIQSWW
+300 TEVIVGDASDIESWW
-315 DSMFFDLILLDAP
+315 DSIFFDLILLDAP

-341 KHLRRKNDIYTFQK
+341 KHLRRKDDIYTFQK
-355 KQLKIINAMWKILA
+355 KQLKIISAMWKILA
-369 PKGRLLYVTCSIFR
+369 PKGRLLYVTCSIFK

-388 VMNQFLKKHDNVA
+388 VMNQFIEKHDNVA
-401 FQELLLNNNILKKMI
+401 LQDLLLNNNILEEMI
-416 KTRHGY
+416 KTRYGY

-435 FSCLKKAF
+435 FSCLKKLF

>member
-11 VQSSMV
+11 VQSSLV

-25 YSLDRAIEQAYK
+25 RSLDRAIEQAHK
-37 EIDDNEKPLFMNI
+37 DIDDNEKPLLTNI

-70 KPLKKKDKIIENL
+70 QPLKKKDKIIENL

-117 ASLINGILRTY
+117 SSLINGILRTY

-133 EIEKKSEEII
+133 DIEKITEEIK
-143 FNHPNWMIK
+143 FNHPNWMIE
-152 KIKQDWPLNWEEILK
+152 KIKQDWPLNWEQILK

-184 ETKKYYKQFLTNE
+184 ETKKYLKQFLTDE
-197 SKIEVDNTH
+197 SKIEADNMQL
-206 INDYA
+206 NDYA
-211 ICLKTPISVKSLP
+211 ICLKTPISVKYLP

-238 QLAVDFLLKN
+238 QLAVDVLLENK
-248 QSGRILDACAAPG
+248 SGRILDACAAPG
-261 GKTAQLIENIDSTSS
+261 GKTAQLIENIDSTST
-276 VTAIEIDP
+276 VTAIEMDS

-289 IQENLLRLGHS
+289 INENLLRLGHS
-300 AELIVDDVSDIQSWW
+300 TEVIVDDASDIESWW
-315 DSMFFDLILLDAP
+315 DSIFFDLILLDAP

-341 KHLRRKNDIYTFQK
+341 KHLRRKDDIYTFQK
-355 KQLKIINAMWKILA
+355 KQLKIISAIWKILA
-369 PKGRLLYVTCSIFR
+369 PKGRLLYVTCSIFK

-388 VMNQFLKKHDNVA
+388 VMNQFLEKHDNVA
-401 FQELLLNNNILKKMI
+401 LQDLLLNNNILEKMI
-416 KTRHGY
+416 KTRYGY

-435 FSCLKKAF
+435 FSCLKKLF

>member
-1 MINDKGVIVR
+1 VINDKGVIVR
-11 VQSSMV
+11 VQSSLV

-25 YSLDRAIEQAYK
+25 RSLDRAIEQAHK
-37 EIDDNEKPLFMNI
+37 DIDDNEKPLLTNI

-70 KPLKKKDKIIENL
+70 QPLKKKDKIIENL

-117 ASLINGILRTY
+117 SSLINGILRTY

-133 EIEKKSEEII
+133 DIEKITEEIK
-143 FNHPNWMIK
+143 FNHPNWMIE
-152 KIKQDWPLNWEEILK
+152 KIKQDWPLNWEQILK

-184 ETKKYYKQFLTNE
+184 ETKKYLKQFLTDE
-197 SKIEVDNTH
+197 SKIEADNMQL
-206 INDYA
+206 NDYA
-211 ICLKTPISVKSLP
+211 ICLKTPISVKYLP

-238 QLAVDFLLKN
+238 QLAVDVLLENK
-248 QSGRILDACAAPG
+248 SGRILDACAAPG
-261 GKTAQLIENIDSTSS
+261 GKTAQLIENIDSTST
-276 VTAIEIDP
+276 VTAIEIDS

-289 IQENLLRLGHS
+289 INENLLRLGHS
-300 AELIVDDVSDIQSWW
+300 TEVIVDDASDIESWW
-315 DSMFFDLILLDAP
+315 DSIFFDLILLDAP

-341 KHLRRKNDIYTFQK
+341 KHLRRKDDIYTFQK
-355 KQLKIINAMWKILA
+355 KQLKIISAIWKILA
-369 PKGRLLYVTCSIFR
+369 PKGRLLYVTCSIFK

-388 VMNQFLKKHDNVA
+388 VMNQFLEKHDNVA
-401 FQELLLNNNILKKMI
+401 LQDLLLNNNILEKMI
-416 KTRHGY
+416 KTRYGY

-435 FSCLKKAF
+435 FSCLKKLF

>member
-11 VQSSMV
+11 VQSSLV

-25 YSLDRAIEQAYK
+25 HSLDRAIEQAHK
-37 EIDDNEKPLFMNI
+37 DIDDNEKPLLTNI

-70 KPLKKKDKIIENL
+70 QPLKKKDKIIENL

-117 ASLINGILRTY
+117 SSLINGILRTY

-133 EIEKKSEEII
+133 DIEKITEEIK
-143 FNHPNWMIK
+143 FNHPNWMIE
-152 KIKQDWPLNWEEILK
+152 KIKQDWPLNWEQILK

-184 ETKKYYKQFLTNE
+184 ETKKYLKQFLTDE
-197 SKIEVDNTH
+197 SKIEADNMQL
-206 INDYA
+206 NDYA
-211 ICLKTPISVKSLP
+211 ICLKTPISVKYLP

-238 QLAVDFLLKN
+238 QLAADVLLENK
-248 QSGRILDACAAPG
+248 SGRILDACAAPG
-261 GKTAQLIENIDSTSS
+261 GKTAQLIENIDSTST
-276 VTAIEIDP
+276 VTAIEIDSK
-284 ERAEL
+284 RAEL
-289 IQENLLRLGHS
+289 INENLLRLGHS
-300 AELIVDDVSDIQSWW
+300 TEVIVDDASDIESWW
-315 DSMFFDLILLDAP
+315 DSIFFDLILLDAP

-341 KHLRRKNDIYTFQK
+341 KHLRRKDDIYTFQK
-355 KQLKIINAMWKILA
+355 KQLKIISAMWKILA
-369 PKGRLLYVTCSIFR
+369 PKGRLLYVTCSIFK

-388 VMNQFLKKHDNVA
+388 VMNQFLEKHDNVA
-401 FQELLLNNNILKKMI
+401 LQDLLLNNNILEKMI
-416 KTRHGY
+416 KTRYGY

-435 FSCLKKAF
+435 FSCLKKLF

>member
-1 MINDKGVIVR
+1 MISDKGVIVR
-11 VQSSMV
+11 VQSSLV

-25 YSLDRAIEQAYK
+25 HSLDRAIEQAYK
-37 EIDDNEKPLFMNI
+37 DIDDSEIPLLTNI

-70 KPLKKKDKIIENL
+70 QPLKKKDKIIENL

-117 ASLINGILRTY
+117 SSLINGILRTY

-133 EIEKKSEEII
+133 VIEKITEEII
-143 FNHPNWMIK
+143 FNHPNWMIE
-152 KIKQDWPLNWEEILK
+152 KIKQDWPLNWDEILK

-184 ETKKYYKQFLTNE
+184 ETKKYLKKFLIDE
-197 SKIEVDNTH
+197 SKIEAD
-206 INDYA
+206 IMQLNDYA
-211 ICLKTPISVKSLP
+211 ICLKTPISVKYLP

-238 QLAVDFLLKN
+238 QLAVDVLLENK
-248 QSGRILDACAAPG
+248 SGRILDACAAPG
-261 GKTAQLIENIDSTSS
+261 GKTAQLIENIDSMST
-276 VTAIEIDP
+276 VTAIEIDS

-289 IQENLLRLGHS
+289 INENLLRLGHS
-300 AELIVDDVSDIQSWW
+300 TELIVDDASNIESWW
-315 DSMFFDLILLDAP
+315 DSIYFDLILLDAP

-341 KHLRRKNDIYTFQK
+341 KHLRRKDDIFTFQK
-355 KQLKIINAMWKILA
+355 KQLKIISAMWKILA

-388 VMNQFLKKHDNVA
+388 VMNQFLEKHDNVA
-401 FQELLLNNNILKKMI
+401 LQELLLNNNILEKMI
-416 KTRHGY
+416 KTRYGY
-422 QLFPGTINTDGFY
+422 QLFPGKINTDGFY
-435 FSCLKKAF
+435 FSCLKKLF

>member
-11 VQSSMV
+11 VQSSLV

-25 YSLDRAIEQAYK
+25 HSLDRAIEQAHK
-37 EIDDNEKPLFMNI
+37 DIDDNEKPLLTNI

-70 KPLKKKDKIIENL
+70 QPLKKKDKIIENL

-117 ASLINGILRTY
+117 SSLINGILRTY

-133 EIEKKSEEII
+133 DIEKITEEIK
-143 FNHPNWMIK
+143 FNHPNWMIE
-152 KIKQDWPLNWEEILK
+152 KIKQDWPLNWEQILK

-184 ETKKYYKQFLTNE
+184 ETKKYLKQFLTDE
-197 SKIEVDNTH
+197 SKIEADNMQL
-206 INDYA
+206 NDYA
-211 ICLKTPISVKSLP
+211 ICLKTPISVKYLP

-238 QLAVDFLLKN
+238 QLAVDVLLENK
-248 QSGRILDACAAPG
+248 SGRILDACAAPG
-261 GKTAQLIENIDSTSS
+261 GKTAQLIENIDSTST
-276 VTAIEIDP
+276 VTAIEIDSK
-284 ERAEL
+284 RAEL
-289 IQENLLRLGHS
+289 INENLLRLGHS
-300 AELIVDDVSDIQSWW
+300 TEVIVDDASDIESWW
-315 DSMFFDLILLDAP
+315 DSIFFDLILLDAP

-341 KHLRRKNDIYTFQK
+341 KHLRRKDDIYTFQK
-355 KQLKIINAMWKILA
+355 KQLKIISAMWKILA
-369 PKGRLLYVTCSIFR
+369 PKGRLLYVTCSIFK

-388 VMNQFLKKHDNVA
+388 VMNQFLEKHDNVA
-401 FQELLLNNNILKKMI
+401 LQDLLLNNNILEKMI
-416 KTRHGY
+416 KTRYGY

-435 FSCLKKAF
+435 FSCLKKLF

>member
-11 VQSSMV
+11 VQSSLV

-25 YSLDRAIEQAYK
+25 HSLDRAIEQAHK
-37 EIDDNEKPLFMNI
+37 DIEDNEKPLLANI

-70 KPLKKKDKIIENL
+70 QPLKKKDKIIENL

-117 ASLINGILRTY
+117 SSLINGILRTY

-133 EIEKKSEEII
+133 DIEKITEEIK
-143 FNHPNWMIK
+143 FNHPNWMIE
-152 KIKQDWPLNWEEILK
+152 KIKQDWPLNWEQILK

-184 ETKKYYKQFLTNE
+184 ETKKYLKQFLTDE
-197 SKIEVDNTH
+197 SKIEADNMQL
-206 INDYA
+206 NDYA
-211 ICLKTPISVKSLP
+211 ICLKTPISVKYLP

-238 QLAVDFLLKN
+238 QLAVDVLLENK
-248 QSGRILDACAAPG
+248 SGRILDACAAPG
-261 GKTAQLIENIDSTSS
+261 GKTAQLIENIDSTST
-276 VTAIEIDP
+276 VTAIEMDS

-289 IQENLLRLGHS
+289 INENLLRLGHS
-300 AELIVDDVSDIQSWW
+300 TEVIVDDASDIESWW
-315 DSMFFDLILLDAP
+315 DSIFFDLILLDAP

-341 KHLRRKNDIYTFQK
+341 KHLRRKDDIYTFQK
-355 KQLKIINAMWKILA
+355 KQLKIISAIWKILA
-369 PKGRLLYVTCSIFR
+369 PKGRLLYVTCSIFK

-388 VMNQFLKKHDNVA
+388 VMNQFLEKHDNVA
-401 FQELLLNNNILKKMI
+401 LQDLLLNNNILEKMI
-416 KTRHGY
+416 KTRYGY

-435 FSCLKKAF
+435 FSCLKKLF

>member
-11 VQSSMV
+11 VQSSLV

-25 YSLDRAIEQAYK
+25 HSLDRAIEQAHK
-37 EIDDNEKPLFMNI
+37 DIEDNEKPLLANI

-70 KPLKKKDKIIENL
+70 QPLKKKDKIIENL

-117 ASLINGILRTY
+117 SSLINGILRTY

-133 EIEKKSEEII
+133 DIEKITEEIK
-143 FNHPNWMIK
+143 FNHPNWMIE
-152 KIKQDWPLNWEEILK
+152 KIKQDWPLNWEQILK

-184 ETKKYYKQFLTNE
+184 ETKKYLKQFLTDE
-197 SKIEVDNTH
+197 SKIEADNMQL
-206 INDYA
+206 NDYA
-211 ICLKTPISVKSLP
+211 ICLKTPISVKYLP

-238 QLAVDFLLKN
+238 QLAVDVLLENK
-248 QSGRILDACAAPG
+248 SGRILDACAAPG
-261 GKTAQLIENIDSTSS
+261 GKTAQLIENIDSTST
-276 VTAIEIDP
+276 VTAIEMDS

-289 IQENLLRLGHS
+289 INENLLRLGHS
-300 AELIVDDVSDIQSWW
+300 TEVIVDDASDIESWW
-315 DSMFFDLILLDAP
+315 DSIFFDLILLDAP

-341 KHLRRKNDIYTFQK
+341 KHLRRKDDIYTFQK
-355 KQLKIINAMWKILA
+355 KQLKIISAMWKILA
-369 PKGRLLYVTCSIFR
+369 PKGRLLYVTCSIFK

-388 VMNQFLKKHDNVA
+388 VMNQFLEKHDNVA
-401 FQELLLNNNILKKMI
+401 LQDLLLNNNILEKMI
-416 KTRHGY
+416 KTRYGY

-435 FSCLKKAF
+435 FSCLKKLF

>member
-11 VQSSMV
+11 VQSSLV

-25 YSLDRAIEQAYK
+25 RSLDRAIEQAHK
-37 EIDDNEKPLFMNI
+37 DIDDNEKPLLTNI

-70 KPLKKKDKIIENL
+70 QPLKKKDKIIENL

-117 ASLINGILRTY
+117 SSLINGILRTY

-133 EIEKKSEEII
+133 DIEKITEEIK
-143 FNHPNWMIK
+143 FNHPNWMIE
-152 KIKQDWPLNWEEILK
+152 KIKQDWPLNWEQILK

-184 ETKKYYKQFLTNE
+184 ETKKYLKQFLTDE
-197 SKIEVDNTH
+197 SKIEADNMQL
-206 INDYA
+206 NDYA
-211 ICLKTPISVKSLP
+211 ICLKTPISVKYLP

-238 QLAVDFLLKN
+238 QLAVDVLLENK
-248 QSGRILDACAAPG
+248 SGRILDACAAPG
-261 GKTAQLIENIDSTSS
+261 GKTAQLIENIDSTST
-276 VTAIEIDP
+276 VTAIEIDS

-289 IQENLLRLGHS
+289 INENLLRLGHS
-300 AELIVDDVSDIQSWW
+300 TEVIVDDASDIESWW
-315 DSMFFDLILLDAP
+315 DSIFFDLILLDAP

-341 KHLRRKNDIYTFQK
+341 KHLRRKDDIYTFQK
-355 KQLKIINAMWKILA
+355 KQLKIISAIWKILA
-369 PKGRLLYVTCSIFR
+369 PKGRLLYVTCSIFK

-388 VMNQFLKKHDNVA
+388 VMNQFLEKHDNVA
-401 FQELLLNNNILKKMI
+401 LQDLLLNNNILEKMI
-416 KTRHGY
+416 KTRYGY
-422 QLFPGTINTDGFY
+422 QLFPGIINTDGFY
-435 FSCLKKAF
+435 FSCLKKLF

>member
-11 VQSSMV
+11 VQSSLV

-25 YSLDRAIEQAYK
+25 RSLDRAIEQAHK
-37 EIDDNEKPLFMNI
+37 DIDDNEKPLLTNI

-70 KPLKKKDKIIENL
+70 QPLKKKDKIIENL

-117 ASLINGILRTY
+117 SSLINGILRTY

-133 EIEKKSEEII
+133 DIEKITEEIK
-143 FNHPNWMIK
+143 FNHPNWMIE
-152 KIKQDWPLNWEEILK
+152 KIKQDWPLNWEQILK

-184 ETKKYYKQFLTNE
+184 ETKKYLKQFLTDE
-197 SKIEVDNTH
+197 SKIEADNMQL
-206 INDYA
+206 NDYA
-211 ICLKTPISVKSLP
+211 ICLKTPISVKYLP

-238 QLAVDFLLKN
+238 QLAVDVLLENK
-248 QSGRILDACAAPG
+248 SGRILDACAAPG
-261 GKTAQLIENIDSTSS
+261 GKTAQLIENIDSTST
-276 VTAIEIDP
+276 VTAIEIDS

-289 IQENLLRLGHS
+289 INENLLRLGHS
-300 AELIVDDVSDIQSWW
+300 TEVIVDDASDIESWW
-315 DSMFFDLILLDAP
+315 DSIFFDLILLDAP

-341 KHLRRKNDIYTFQK
+341 KHLRRKDDIYTFQK
-355 KQLKIINAMWKILA
+355 KQLKIISAIWKILA
-369 PKGRLLYVTCSIFR
+369 PKGRLLYVTCSIFK

-388 VMNQFLKKHDNVA
+388 VMNQFLEKHDNVA
-401 FQELLLNNNILKKMI
+401 LQDLLLNNNILEKMI
-416 KTRHGY
+416 KTRYGY

-435 FSCLKKAF
+435 FSCLKKLF